1 MLTVFSLTKKFHSK
15 PLLNPSFTPFHVELS
30 NFIAQLLLKLFDK
43 SPYSVQKEGGS
54 VIPCVSEQLFKN
66 RTPQS

>member
-30 NFIAQLLLKLFDK
+30 NFIAQLLLKLFEK
-43 SPYSVQKEGGS
+43 SPYSVEKEGE
-54 VIPCVSEQLFKN
+54 V
-66 RTPQS
+66 